1 MYWLDLGKVQEIE
14 DMNIVSQ
21 MCAIA
26 VMFVI
31 MYFYISQKKIILH
44 TSKAFVEVWIAGML
58 SLFSDIFV
66 LVAIE
71 KRSGYPLT
79 ATNIICKLYLWT
91 VTLVAV
97 VAFWYICVDIFRKK
111 ELERKWRK
119 RLWIFGISIDILI
132 MVVPIK
138 IYDSD
143 NIVYTYG
150 PAVIITYAVTVILL
164 ALILL
169 LTKKY
174 SQAINPRRRK
184 SMQVWVALMFISAV
198 IQFIDKKILIVSF
211 ASVIGVLILFI
222 MLENP
227 MANIDRDT
235 GFFNL
240 NAFFEYMK
248 EAYGQG
254 NDVSIVCIRYGSNG
268 NDFFTRE
275 MEKSIFD
282 EVVSF
287 INKLPD
293 NYVFRSSANE
303 YLLVFDNTDC
313 AEKTIAILE
322 RRFDKPWGGDNMT
335 MLFGEIYYLRSTEL
349 VRRPSDILGLFQYAK
364 RNRAEFTGRGV
375 MLINNEVIEHI
386 YDENSVENEII
397 EALRD
402 NRVEVFY
409 QPIYNTKT
417 HKFTSAE
424 ALVRIRSRDGN
435 IIPPGRFIAVAEKR
449 GLILSLGERVFE
461 IVCRFIVQHDIH
473 AMGIEYIECNL
484 SVVQCAYDNLAQDF
498 IAIME
503 KYHVDAKDIVLEIT
517 ESASITEKKILLDN
531 MDALRKVGVRFA
543 LDDFGTGQ
551 SNLSYIVDMPIDI
564 VKFDRGMTNAYFD
577 NGKGKPVMD
586 AAMGMIQKL
595 KLEIVSEGIEEKE
608 QFAKLD
614 ELGIDYIQG
623 YYFSKPRN
631 AAEFISFIESNNA

>member
-1 MYWLDLGKVQEIE
+1 
-14 DMNIVSQ
+14 MNIVAQ

-31 MYFYISQKKIILH
+31 MYFYVSQKKIILH
-44 TSKAFVEVWIAGML
+44 TSRAFVEVWIAGML
-58 SLFSDIFV
+58 SLFFDIFS

-71 KRSGYPLT
+71 KRAVYPLT
-79 ATNIICKLYLWT
+79 AINIICKLYLWT
-91 VTLVAV
+91 VSWVAM

-111 ELERKWRK
+111 ELECKWRK
-119 RLWIFGISIDILI
+119 RLWIFGIITNILI
-132 MVVPIK
+132 MSVPVK

-150 PAVIITYAVTVILL
+150 PAVIITYAVTVTLL
-164 ALILL
+164 GLILL

-174 SQAINPRRRK
+174 SQVINPRRRK
-184 SMQVWVALMFISAV
+184 SMQVWVALMFS
-198 IQFIDKKILIVSF
+198 SM
-211 ASVIGVLILFI
+211 IGVLIIFI

-248 EAYGQG
+248 EAYGQDK
-254 NDVSIVCIRYGSNG
+254 DVSIVCIRYGGNG
-268 NDFFTRE
+268 NDFFSSE
-275 MEKSIFD
+275 MEKSIFF

-287 INKLPD
+287 IKNLPD

-303 YLLVFDNTDC
+303 YLLVFENADC
-313 AEKTIAILE
+313 AEKTIGILE
-322 RRFDKPWGGDNMT
+322 RRFDKPWGKDNMT
-335 MLFGEIYYLRSTEL
+335 MLFGEIYYLSSTEL
-349 VRRPSDILGLFQYAK
+349 VRRPSDILGFFQYAK

-386 YDENSVENEII
+386 YDENSVENKII

-424 ALVRIRSRDGN
+424 ALVRIRSREGN

-449 GLILSLGERVFE
+449 GLILRLGERVFE
-461 IVCRFIVQHDIH
+461 MVCRFIVQHDIH
-473 AMGIEYIECNL
+473 AMGLEYIECNL
-484 SVVQCAYDNLAQDF
+484 SVVQCAYDHLAQDF

-503 KYHVDAKDIVLEIT
+503 KYHVDANDIVLEIT

-531 MDALRKVGVRFA
+531 MNALRKVGVRFA

-551 SNLSYIVDMPIDI
+551 SNLNYIVDMPIDI

>member
-1 MYWLDLGKVQEIE
+1 MYWLDLRKGQEIG
-14 DMNIVSQ
+14 DMNIVAQ

-31 MYFYISQKKIILH
+31 MYFYVSQKKIILH
-44 TSKAFVEVWIAGML
+44 TSRAFVEVWIAGML
-58 SLFSDIFV
+58 SLFFDIFS

-71 KRSGYPLT
+71 KRAVYPLT
-79 ATNIICKLYLWT
+79 AINIICKLYLWT
-91 VTLVAV
+91 VTWVAM

-111 ELERKWRK
+111 ELECKWRK
-119 RLWIFGISIDILI
+119 RLWIFGIITNILI
-132 MVVPIK
+132 MSVPVK

-150 PAVIITYAVTVILL
+150 PAVIITYAVTVTLL
-164 ALILL
+164 GLILL

-174 SQAINPRRRK
+174 SQVINPRRRK
-184 SMQVWVALMFISAV
+184 SMQVWVALMFSAAV
-198 IQFIDKKILIVSF
+198 IQFLNNKILIVGF
-211 ASVIGVLILFI
+211 ASMIGVLIIFI

-248 EAYGQG
+248 EAYGQDK
-254 NDVSIVCIRYGSNG
+254 DVSIVCIRYGGNG
-268 NDFFTRE
+268 NDFFSSE
-275 MEKSIFD
+275 MEKSIFF

-287 INKLPD
+287 IKNLPD

-303 YLLVFDNTDC
+303 YLLVFENADC
-313 AEKTIAILE
+313 AEKTIGILE
-322 RRFDKPWGGDNMT
+322 RRFDKPWGKDNMT
-335 MLFGEIYYLRSTEL
+335 MLFGEIYYLSSTEL
-349 VRRPSDILGLFQYAK
+349 VRRPSDILGFFQYAK
-364 RNRAEFTGRGV
+364 RNRAEFTG
-375 MLINNEVIEHI
+375 
-386 YDENSVENEII
+386 
-397 EALRD
+397 RD

-424 ALVRIRSRDGN
+424 ALVRIRSREGN

-449 GLILSLGERVFE
+449 GLILRLGERVFE
-461 IVCRFIVQHDIH
+461 MVCRFIVQHDIH
-473 AMGIEYIECNL
+473 AMGLEYIECNL
-484 SVVQCAYDNLAQDF
+484 SVVQCAYDHLAQDF

-503 KYHVDAKDIVLEIT
+503 KYHVDANDIVLEIT

-531 MDALRKVGVRFA
+531 MNALRKVGVRFA

-551 SNLSYIVDMPIDI
+551 SNLNYIVDMPIDI